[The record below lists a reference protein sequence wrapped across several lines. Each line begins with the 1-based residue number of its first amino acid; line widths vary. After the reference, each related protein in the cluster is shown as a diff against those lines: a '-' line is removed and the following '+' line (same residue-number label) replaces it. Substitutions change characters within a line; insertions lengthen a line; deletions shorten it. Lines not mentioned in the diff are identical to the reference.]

1 VSAYRFWVHVHALP
15 RGVDATA
22 REANSATA
30 PQPLPITAAD
40 VGEPLPIAFEEAY
53 ARFECLER
61 MYVEPDGS
69 FVQRSGQGT
78 SAWQV
83 EGNLYDRAGRLQYV
97 ELKGCCPQTNFDDL
111 LQALGWPEAR
121 LMFQLA
127 TEGLYLG
134 ESEFRRFA
142 ERQA

>member
-1 VSAYRFWVHVHALP
+1 VNTYRFWVHVHALP
-15 RGVDATA
+15 RGVDAAA
-22 REANSATA
+22 REASSAMA

-40 VGEPLPIAFEEAY
+40 VGEPLPIGFEEAY
-53 ARFECLER
+53 ARLELMER

-69 FVQRSGQGT
+69 FVQRSGQGP

-83 EGNLYDRAGRLQYV
+83 EGNLYDRAGHLQYV
-97 ELKGCCPQTNFDDL
+97 ELKGSCPRANFDDL
-111 LQALGWPEAR
+111 LRALGWPEAR
-121 LMFQLA
+121 LMFQPA
-127 TEGLYLG
+127 AEGLYLS